1 MVETAG
7 SVVLAVTS
15 LVSMWLIS
23 RHRASGWVVAIAAQA
38 LWVPYDITTGQ
49 PGFLAITAASVPVYI
64 RGWQRFRTETRGP
77 RRREGQADA

>member
-23 RHRASGWVVAIAAQA
+23 RHLASGWAVAIAAQA
-38 LWVPYDITTGQ
+38 LWAPYDCCTHQLAFI
-49 PGFLAITAASVPVYI
+49 AITAASLPVYVNGL
-64 RGWQRFRTETRGP
+64 RRFRTEGKGP
-77 RRREGQADA
+77 GS